1 MGARPSTRWWKSWA
15 LVPALVAVGC
25 SPAGRPREDE
35 VHAAVELFLAS
46 LAADNTTALRA
57 CLVRADLDTIE
68 RRWRP
73 NAFRGARTLGVEIEG
88 ERALAL
94 LAPADARAELR
105 TLVLRR
111 EDDTWRIAL
120 GESLRAWVEEP
131 LGDGA
136 LLARP

>member
-1 MGARPSTRWWKSWA
+1 VGARTRSYRWKSGAAA
-15 LVPALVAVGC
+15 LAAFLAGCAPAE
-25 SPAGRPREDE
+25 RPREDE

-46 LAADNTTALRA
+46 LAADNASALRA
-57 CLVRADLDTIE
+57 CLVRADADE
-68 RRWRP
+68 HRWRP
-73 NAFRGARTLGVEIEG
+73 SAFRGARTVAVEIEG
-88 ERALAL
+88 ERALAV

-111 EDDTWRIAL
+111 EDGTWRIAL

-131 LGDGA
+131 FGDGA